1 MASVND
7 IRVPAVENAGKTTR
21 FFNTSEAA
29 LAGFLPW
36 QSSSGKD
43 DGMASFV

>member
-7 IRVPAVENAGKTTR
+7 IRVPAVENAGKKTR

-36 QSSSGKD
+36 RSSSGKD